1 VTHSTQSRACGSQ
14 LTSTP
19 RFGAHAYAGCLLAML
34 WCGGVA
40 VAQETVSG
48 ETRSSATPSGDTQPG
63 TQPGDTQSP
72 EEISVFTQRQT
83 QLNSEALSIS
93 DTPDAEPHVNGISG
107 VAGLGALVGPAYDGS
122 KKTKTSPYPYV
133 DIHGFFNDHMYLSS
147 VRGIGV
153 NLLDLDH
160 FRGGFALNY
169 AAGRT
174 SKDDPH
180 LNGLPDISGAAQ
192 VGGFLTYSLKP
203 VAFEARVRRRLGSTA
218 GTQVELGASV
228 GAAPV
233 PRLHLS
239 LGVSAAW
246 ADASYQ
252 KTFFGVTPAE
262 ATQATALGNPL
273 TPYTPKAGLT
283 TAGVTAAGV
292 YQMGKHWGLIGRLEL
307 QDLVGK
313 QAKDSPLTQRDF
325 QPAVAFGA
333 AYTF

>member
-1 VTHSTQSRACGSQ
+1 
-14 LTSTP
+14 
-19 RFGAHAYAGCLLAML
+19 ML
-34 WCGGVA
+34 WYGGVA
-40 VAQETVSG
+40 VAQEAVSG
-48 ETRSSATPSGDTQPG
+48 ETRSSEAPSGDPQPDTQSGDTQP
-63 TQPGDTQSP
+63 P
-72 EEISVFTQRQT
+72 EEISVVSQRQT

-107 VAGLGALVGPAYDGS
+107 VAGLGALVHPAYDGS
-122 KKTKTSPYPYV
+122 NKTKTSPFPYV
-133 DIHGFFNDHMYLSS
+133 DIHGFFNDRVYLSS
-147 VRGIGV
+147 VRGIGI

-180 LNGLPDISGAAQ
+180 LDGLPDISGAAQ

-203 VAFEARVRRRLGSTA
+203 VALEVRVRRRLGSTA

-228 GAAPV
+228 SAAPV
-233 PRLHLS
+233 PKFHVS
-239 LGVSAAW
+239 LGASLGW
-246 ADASYQ
+246 ADSSYQ
-252 KTFFGVTPAE
+252 KTFFGVTPAQAAE
-262 ATQATALGNPL
+262 ATAVGNPL
-273 TPYTPKAGLT
+273 TPYTPKSGLT
-283 TAGVTAAGV
+283 TAGLTGAGV

-307 QDLVGK
+307 QDLIGK
-313 QAKDSPLTQRDF
+313 QAKDSPLTRRDF

>member
-1 VTHSTQSRACGSQ
+1 VTHSTQPRACGSQ
-14 LTSTP
+14 LTLTP
-19 RFGAHAYAGCLLAML
+19 RFGARAYAGCLLAML

-48 ETRSSATPSGDTQPG
+48 EPKSSETPSGDTQPG
-63 TQPGDTQSP
+63 DTQPP
-72 EEISVFTQRQT
+72 EEISVVSQRQT

-122 KKTKTSPYPYV
+122 KKTKTSPFPYV
-133 DIHGFFNDHMYLSS
+133 DVHGFFNDHLYLSS

-169 AAGRT
+169 AGGRT

-233 PRLHLS
+233 PRFHLS
-239 LGVSAAW
+239 LGVGVAW

-252 KTFFGVTPAE
+252 KTFFGVTPAQAAE
-262 ATQATALGNPL
+262 ANALGNPL
-273 TPYTPKAGLT
+273 TPYTPKSGLT

-292 YQMGKHWGLIGRLEL
+292 YQIGKHWGLIGRLEL
-307 QDLVGK
+307 QDLIGK
-313 QAKDSPLTQRDF
+313 QAKDSPLTQRTF
-325 QPAVAFGA
+325 QPGVAFGA

>member
-1 VTHSTQSRACGSQ
+1 VTHSTQPRACGSQ
-14 LTSTP
+14 LTLTP
-19 RFGAHAYAGCLLAML
+19 RFGARAYAGCLLALL

-48 ETRSSATPSGDTQPG
+48 EPKSSETPSGDTQPG
-63 TQPGDTQSP
+63 DTQPP
-72 EEISVFTQRQT
+72 EEISVVSQRQT

-107 VAGLGALVGPAYDGS
+107 VAGLGALAGPAYDGS

-133 DIHGFFNDHMYLSS
+133 DVHGFFNDHLYLSS

-169 AAGRT
+169 AGGRT

-192 VGGFLTYSLKP
+192 VGGFVTYSLKP

-233 PRLHLS
+233 PRFHLS
-239 LGVSAAW
+239 LGVGVAW

-252 KTFFGVTPAE
+252 KTFFGVTPAQ
-262 ATQATALGNPL
+262 AAAATALGNPL
-273 TPYTPKAGLT
+273 TPYTPKSGLT
-283 TAGVTAAGV
+283 TAGVTGAGV
-292 YQMGKHWGLIGRLEL
+292 YQIGKHWGLIGRLEL
-307 QDLVGK
+307 QDLIGK
-313 QAKDSPLTQRDF
+313 QAKDSPLTQRTF

>member
-1 VTHSTQSRACGSQ
+1 MTLSTQPRPCGPQ
-14 LTSTP
+14 LTLTP
-19 RFGAHAYAGCLLAML
+19 RFGARAHAGCLLTLL

-40 VAQETVSG
+40 VAQGTVSG
-48 ETRSSATPSGDTQPG
+48 DPKSSEAASGDTQP
-63 TQPGDTQSP
+63 P
-72 EEISVFTQRQT
+72 EEISVVSQRQT

-107 VAGLGALVGPAYDGS
+107 VAGLGARVAPAYDGS
-122 KKTKTSPYPYV
+122 KKTKTSPFPYV
-133 DIHGFFNDHMYLSS
+133 DVHGFLDDHLYLSS

-169 AAGRT
+169 AGGRT

-180 LNGLPDISGAAQ
+180 LDGLPDISGAAQ

-239 LGVSAAW
+239 LGVGVAW

-262 ATQATALGNPL
+262 AAQATALGNPL

-283 TAGVTAAGV
+283 TAGVTGAE
-292 YQMGKHWGLIGRLEL
+292 IGRAH
-307 QDLVGK
+307 V
-313 QAKDSPLTQRDF
+313 
-325 QPAVAFGA
+325 
-333 AYTF
+333 

>member
-1 VTHSTQSRACGSQ
+1 VTHSFQSRACGSQ
-14 LTSTP
+14 LTLTP
-19 RFGAHAYAGCLLAML
+19 RFGARAYAGCLFAVL

-40 VAQETVSG
+40 LAQETASG
-48 ETRSSATPSGDTQPG
+48 ETGSSNTPSGDTQPG
-63 TQPGDTQSP
+63 DTQPP
-72 EEISVFTQRQT
+72 EEISVVSQRQT

-107 VAGLGALVGPAYDGS
+107 VAGLGARVAPAYDGS
-122 KKTKTSPYPYV
+122 KKTKTSPFPYV
-133 DIHGFFNDHMYLSS
+133 DIHGFFDDRMYLSS

-169 AAGRT
+169 AGGRT

-203 VAFEARVRRRLGSTA
+203 VAFEVRVRRRLGSTA

-233 PRLHLS
+233 PRFHLS
-239 LGVSAAW
+239 LGVGVAW

-252 KTFFGVTPAE
+252 KTFFGVTPAQ
-262 ATQATALGNPL
+262 AADATAVGNPL

-283 TAGVTAAGV
+283 TAGVTGAGV
-292 YQMGKHWGLIGRLEL
+292 YQIGKHWGLIGRLEL
-307 QDLVGK
+307 QDLIGK

-325 QPAVAFGA
+325 QPGVAFGA